1 MDRLFCPWRYAY
13 VTDPEPRESQCI
25 LCDLGNDD
33 PSRDREDLVVH
44 RADNHYVVL
53 NRYPYNT
60 GHLMIV
66 PYRHVARLSD
76 VPRDALPEL
85 SLLMA
90 RAEIILAAEYHF
102 EGLNL
107 GLNLGRFAGA
117 GISRHL
123 HAHVVPRWA
132 GDTNF
137 MTVTGETRVLPED
150 LDDTWLKLRR
160 RFDHDVGSKA

>member
-13 VTDPEPRESQCI
+13 VSDPEPRESQCI
-25 LCDLGNDD
+25 LCDIGNDD

-44 RADNHYVVL
+44 RADHHYVVL

-90 RAEIILAAEYHF
+90 HAESILAAEYHA

>member
-13 VTDPEPRESQCI
+13 VTDPEPRGSQCI

-44 RADNHYVVL
+44 RADHHFVVL
-53 NRYPYNT
+53 NRYPYNS

-66 PYRHVARLSD
+66 PYRHVARLSEL
-76 VPRDALPEL
+76 PQAALPEL
-85 SLLMA
+85 STLMA
-90 RAEIILAAEYHF
+90 RAESVLTAEYHA

-107 GLNLGRFAGA
+107 GFNLGRIAGA
-117 GISRHL
+117 GIFRHL

-132 GDTNF
+132 GDTSF
-137 MTVTGETRVLPED
+137 MTVTGETRVMPED
-150 LDDTWLKLRR
+150 LDETWLRLRK
-160 RFDHDVGSKA
+160 RFGNDIGPES